1 MQHKCIILSDRKTI
15 IDYWVCV
22 IGFIFDLNFDI
33 SLKYVKDNNYIN
45 ILIDGIEYKDNDT
58 KQKMEQ
64 IRNCAKEYIE
74 KRAI

>member
-45 ILIDGIEYKDNDT
+45 ILIDRIEYKDNDT